1 MLAAIAIV
9 YIVMV
14 ATFGS
19 LLQPLLLLISIPFAA
34 TGALGLLL
42 ITDTPLGVPA
52 LIGMLMLI
60 GIVVTNAIVLID
72 LVNQYR
78 KQGRSVEDSLISGA
92 RQRLRPIIMTA
103 LATIFA
109 LFPMALGLTGESG
122 FISKPLAIVV
132 IGGLFSSTVLT
143 LVLVPVL
150 YWLVEGRAERKALRV
165 ERKQA
170 KAEKRAAKAE
180 AKAAGK
186 PAKTEAAAASAA
198 AVAPAAP
205 APAAVATET
214 VTESALEPAVE
225 EVSETLPEVVEQVVE
240 AIVAPEVVDAPEA
253 SATNWEDAI
262 ADQLAQEA
270 NVAVEPEF
278 TPVRES
284 EAPALAWSL
293 DQDTVELDNETQ
305 MAWKEP
311 STDTAPIPA
320 VREELPKFIETAEAQ
335 PTKAELREAKKQ
347 AKAELKAQKK
357 AAKESRHSND

>member
-1 MLAAIAIV
+1 V
-9 YIVMV
+9 
-14 ATFGS
+14 
-19 LLQPLLLLISIPFAA
+19 
-34 TGALGLLL
+34 
-42 ITDTPLGVPA
+42 
-52 LIGMLMLI
+52 
-60 GIVVTNAIVLID
+60 
-72 LVNQYR
+72 
-78 KQGRSVEDSLISGA
+78 
-92 RQRLRPIIMTA
+92 
-103 LATIFA
+103 
-109 LFPMALGLTGESG
+109 
-122 FISKPLAIVV
+122 
-132 IGGLFSSTVLT
+132 
-143 LVLVPVL
+143 
-150 YWLVEGRAERKALRV
+150 
-165 ERKQA
+165 
-170 KAEKRAAKAE
+170 
-180 AKAAGK
+180 
-186 PAKTEAAAASAA
+186 
-198 AVAPAAP
+198 
-205 APAAVATET
+205 
-214 VTESALEPAVE
+214 EPAVE

-240 AIVAPEVVDAPEA
+240 EIVAPEVVDAPEA

-357 AAKESRHSND
+357 AAKEAIVKEAAAKLKALDATPVAATPAADPAPAKPARASKSAAATAPAAAAPKTAAPKAPRKKKAAEE